1 MTRSKLPSFLLAT
14 WLLGTIATKSR
25 MSDFLQS
32 LQEYEIVY
40 PRVIPNES
48 AWNRRSTH
56 EDRETWREYL
66 HQEPVFLE
74 ISNWTLRTMA
84 NDRLILSS
92 NFTVN
97 WVRQGKTKSERRNAK
112 ANCDLRQGSLEE
124 DASSFVVVTICEEE
138 VYALMLI
145 GQRSFFVQ
153 PLTNGQHVM
162 FQPKNEKWW
171 SIRNNSSFVSVN
183 PENPAVTSS
192 LFSKSTSYIAQARHL
207 PNVIGNLVFLHSFQ
221 LAVVFYVLQSGSII
235 YLCEIP
241 ACTLPSTMINCG
253 LGFHYLHYSTSI
265 VALTLV

>member
-1 MTRSKLPSFLLAT
+1 MRISGLRTSCFHRDDYVCEWTSMPGEFWVARKSYWNFDQSARDMTRSKLPSFLLAT

-48 AWNRRSTH
+48 ARNRRSTH

-112 ANCDLRQGSLEE
+112 ANCDLRQGSLEG
-124 DASSFVVVTICEEE
+124 DASSFVT
-138 VYALMLI
+138 
-145 GQRSFFVQ
+145 
-153 PLTNGQHVM
+153 
-162 FQPKNEKWW
+162 
-171 SIRNNSSFVSVN
+171 
-183 PENPAVTSS
+183 
-192 LFSKSTSYIAQARHL
+192 
-207 PNVIGNLVFLHSFQ
+207 
-221 LAVVFYVLQSGSII
+221 
-235 YLCEIP
+235 
-241 ACTLPSTMINCG
+241 
-253 LGFHYLHYSTSI
+253 
-265 VALTLV
+265 